1 MADVR
6 TVKLSDWGRMQIP
19 GTLFCFAHRGY
30 RERATE
36 NTLEAIQHALEFD
49 VDGIEIDI
57 WNIGG
62 QLLVKHD
69 RRLGRLIAG
78 SELITDLCPE
88 TLREMLLPCGGRV
101 PTLREVLEVVDNH
114 AQLNIE
120 LKGPNCAALVA
131 AELESYVRDNGASF
145 EQYLLSSFDHR
156 QLYESLQLLPEVR
169 RGVLIDGIPLDL
181 AACAEPLKA
190 YSLHL
195 SLDFADAEMI
205 ADGKRRGLKSYVF
218 TVNSTEDLHLMSA
231 IGADGVFTDEPKLVM
246 NYNASKT
253 AEVLMQQH
261 LQPPEEMEGEPPA
274 QVTTPAVSSQSGS
287 V

>member
-1 MADVR
+1 
-6 TVKLSDWGRMQIP
+6 MQTP
-19 GTLFCFAHRGY
+19 GPLFCFAHRGY
-30 RERATE
+30 REKASE

-57 WNIGG
+57 WNVRG

-88 TLREMLLPCGGRV
+88 ALREMLLPCGGRV
-101 PTLREVLEVVDNH
+101 PTLREVLELVDNH

-131 AELESYVRDNGASF
+131 AELESYVRDNGGSF
-145 EQYLLSSFDHR
+145 EQYLISSFDHR
-156 QLYESLQLLPEVR
+156 QIYESLQLLPQVR

-181 AACAEPLKA
+181 AACAEPLQA
-190 YSLHL
+190 YSIHL

-218 TVNSTEDLHLMSA
+218 TVNTMEDLHLLAAMD
-231 IGADGVFTDEPKLVM
+231 ADGVFTDHPKLVM
-246 NYNASKT
+246 NYNASRT
-253 AEVLMQQH
+253 AEILMQQQ
-261 LQPPEEMEGEPPA
+261 LQPPEELEDKPP
-274 QVTTPAVSSQSGS
+274 V
-287 V
+287 